1 MENEPWS
8 IEVLRSMTREQYWK
22 RVRAGDLPPVD
33 LAAQLLRERLEK
45 ALAQHRP

>member
-1 MENEPWS
+1 MENQPWS

-33 LAAQLLRERLEK
+33 LAAELLAERLR
-45 ALAQHRP
+45 LAAGRRK